1 MRRFAALTVL
11 LCLSL
16 AALADEVESRVLTHY
31 VPQDVL
37 ESAVRKE
44 GWTLVPLDLKGGVPK
59 GDVVRIW
66 SGGSIELG
74 HGDYPGKYVPAPSSL
89 TPTGLAIDPT
99 RL

>member
-44 GWTLVPLDLKGGVPK
+44 GWTLVPLDLKGGVRK

-66 SGGSIELG
+66 SGGSIDVG
-74 HGDYPGKYVPAPSSL
+74 NGDYPGQYVSGPSGLVPRGPAIAP
-89 TPTGLAIDPT
+89 A
-99 RL
+99 RM